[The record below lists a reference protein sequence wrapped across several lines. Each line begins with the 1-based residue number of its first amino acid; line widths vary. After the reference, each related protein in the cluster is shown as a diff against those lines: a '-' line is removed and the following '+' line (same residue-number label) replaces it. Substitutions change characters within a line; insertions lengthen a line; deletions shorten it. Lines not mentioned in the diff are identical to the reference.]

1 MLLKGLIVY
10 SITLL
15 LRGTNDRSLHYV
27 LLKHV
32 VTSWS
37 SVLSKHDVHIYVP
50 YVRHVYLIS
59 FESEKLAHISLPPEF
74 PRGGHIA
81 ILVSSL
87 SRICQLFHLDTKLR
101 THFFPFDLP
110 KTYTM
115 HTHRLR
121 FKSIFFLFIFH
132 YTPHSE
138 VCPSVCWQNPM
149 SYDNLSCVS
158 YNLLKFYQLFTGE
171 VRMIPFIFDDF
182 HFCRSRVIGLDMT
195 ENRMFTLCR
204 MITWVVFLRMF
215 W

>member
-15 LRGTNDRSLHYV
+15 LRRTNDRSLHYV

-87 SRICQLFHLDTKLR
+87 SRICQLFHLDTKRR
-101 THFFPFDLP
+101 TLFFPFDLH

-132 YTPHSE
+132 YTPHNE
-138 VCPSVCWQNPM
+138 VCPSVCRQNPM

-158 YNLLKFYQLFTGE
+158 YNLLKFISCLLVKWGWSLSFLTIFTFALPE
-171 VRMIPFIFDDF
+171 LLDLIWRK
-182 HFCRSRVIGLDMT
+182 IGCLPY
-195 ENRMFTLCR
+195 
-204 MITWVVFLRMF
+204 VV